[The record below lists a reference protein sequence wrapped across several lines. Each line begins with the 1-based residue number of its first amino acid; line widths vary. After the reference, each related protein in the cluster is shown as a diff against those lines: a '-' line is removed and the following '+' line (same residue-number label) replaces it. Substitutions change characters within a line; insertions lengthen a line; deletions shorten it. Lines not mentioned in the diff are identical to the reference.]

1 MSTADP
7 PPDLP
12 LFNRLRNLTVEAAWA
27 ALFHAG
33 YTNQFIANLHVIHP
47 ELVMA
52 GRARTLRYVPLRPD
66 LESQTKQ
73 RLAGRALQAVA
84 ADESQPGDVLVVDAF
99 GCINAGF
106 AGDIILSRF
115 HHQGGAGVVVEGAVR
130 DLSFLREL
138 KLPLYTRGSHAAA
151 SYRQIIAVD
160 HQVPVQVAGVTV
172 LPGDYLLGDAEGVLV
187 IPTLMVERVLAEAEE
202 IDRLE
207 TFLRA
212 KIQRGS
218 PLAGTYPPNDST
230 RAEYERTRKSNDGAD
245 SARDAPTI

>member
-1 MSTADP
+1 
-7 PPDLP
+7 
-12 LFNRLRNLTVEAAWA
+12 
-27 ALFHAG
+27 
-33 YTNQFIANLHVIHP
+33 
-47 ELVMA
+47 MA

-73 RLAGRALQAVA
+73 RLAGRVLQAVA

-99 GCINAGF
+99 GCVDAGF

-130 DLSFLREL
+130 DLSVLRQMQ
-138 KLPLYTRGSHAAA
+138 LPLYVRGSHAAA

-160 HQVPVQVAGVTV
+160 HQVPVHVAGVAV
-172 LPGDYLLGDAEGVLV
+172 MPGDYLLGDAEGVLA

-207 TFLRA
+207 IFLRA
-212 KIQRGS
+212 KIEQGS
-218 PLAGTYPPNDST
+218 PLAGTYPPDDTT
-230 RAEYERTRKSNDGAD
+230 RAEY
-245 SARDAPTI
+245 DAPTKRG